1 MNGIKRLTSILTK
14 CFDKRKSLTKDV
26 AERSAMLMKALPTSL
41 SEEEAEKLAQRLVM
55 RCRYMPSIA
64 EIVDEWQL
72 MAREKHMNSY
82 YEANQTVKKPNRA
95 TIRRIRQIQR
105 DVSEGKPFPQPET
118 TPEMIQF
125 ARQYFRNISEETVTR
140 NWLEISVCMRENE
153 KETKNNS
160 RYRTVMHLEK
170 DGTIEL
176 FMRKIA

>member
-14 CFDKRKSLTKDV
+14 CFEKRKSSTSDETEKNV
-26 AERSAMLMKALPTSL
+26 MLMEVLPTSL
-41 SEEEAEKLAQRLVM
+41 TEKDAETLARRLVV

-72 MAREKHMNSY
+72 MARERHMNSY
-82 YEANQTVKKPNRA
+82 YESNQTIKKPNSA
-95 TIRRIRQIQR
+95 TLRRIRQIQR

>member
-1 MNGIKRLTSILTK
+1 
-14 CFDKRKSLTKDV
+14 
-26 AERSAMLMKALPTSL
+26 
-41 SEEEAEKLAQRLVM
+41 
-55 RCRYMPSIA
+55 
-64 EIVDEWQL
+64 
-72 MAREKHMNSY
+72 MNSY